1 MSDTPLIQQIRT
13 ASRLMVRELGFMNTT
28 LAATHYSPSAVHTLL
43 EVSVRG
49 TITAAQL
56 VTLLGLEKSSVSR
69 MVARLLA
76 AGELEERPCAEDAR
90 SKSLALT
97 AKGHGTVATIN
108 AYGTRRVV
116 EALAHLDETQQRT
129 VASGLAAYA
138 QALAQCRDAALA
150 ETTPPISL
158 VTGYQPGAIGRIAQM
173 HGEYYARHHDFGAFL
188 KARLPAASRNS
199 PPGFPRRSTRSGW
212 RCARG
217 RLSVR
222 WRSMARISASSRRI
236 CAGSFSMT
244 AAGEP
249 ALAGGCSVRRW
260 LSATVVSSAPFSCG
274 RLKVWTRPAN
284 CMSPLA
290 SR

>member
-97 AKGHGTVATIN
+97 AKGHDTVATIN

-150 ETTPPISL
+150 ETTPQISL

-173 HGEYYARHHDFGAFL
+173 HGEYYARHHDFGAF
-188 KARLPAASRNS
+188 
-199 PPGFPRRSTRSGW
+199 F
-212 RCARG
+212 
-217 RLSVR
+217 
-222 WRSMARISASSRRI
+222 
-236 CAGSFSMT
+236 
-244 AAGEP
+244 
-249 ALAGGCSVRRW
+249 
-260 LSATVVSSAPFSCG
+260 
-274 RLKVWTRPAN
+274 
-284 CMSPLA
+284 
-290 SR
+290 